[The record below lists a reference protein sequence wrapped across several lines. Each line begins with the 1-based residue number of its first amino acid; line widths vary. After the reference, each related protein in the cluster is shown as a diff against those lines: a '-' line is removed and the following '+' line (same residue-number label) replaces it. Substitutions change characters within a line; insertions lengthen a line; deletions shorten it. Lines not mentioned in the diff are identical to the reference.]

1 LNPSL
6 SLLRR
11 WFVTRS
17 RTPELLEV
25 FALASFTVSI
35 ALAIFERYVAA
46 VVALLAGIAVLSYNS
61 SVGSRSEG

>member
-1 LNPSL
+1 ML

-11 WFVTRS
+11 WFATHS
-17 RTPELLEV
+17 KTPKLLEI

-35 ALAIFERYVAA
+35 ALALFERYVAA

-61 SVGSRSEG
+61 SVGSCSEG